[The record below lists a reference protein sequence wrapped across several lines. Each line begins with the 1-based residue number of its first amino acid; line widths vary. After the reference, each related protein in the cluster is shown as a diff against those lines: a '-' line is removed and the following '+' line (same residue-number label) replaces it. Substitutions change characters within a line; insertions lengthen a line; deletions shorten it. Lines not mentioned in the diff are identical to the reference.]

1 MHRECA
7 STQDLVRGAASEGA
21 PEGFIAVADHQTDG
35 RGRRGR
41 TWADEP
47 GESLMFSLL
56 LRPDAPTEALASLAL
71 VVGVGIAEAL
81 PVPARV
87 RWPNDIVSGGAKL
100 AGILI
105 ELETPPG
112 GGRYVIVGVGINANT
127 PPERLPAT
135 DRLPATSL
143 LAETGAPQDRLAL
156 LHDVKDG
163 IEAAYDTWAEH
174 GFGSLR
180 GRFAALDDL
189 AGRDVV
195 LQLGNETLAGTA
207 VGVDDGGR
215 LIVRLPDSSER
226 RLDAGEVV
234 RVEDR
239 A

>member
-1 MHRECA
+1 M
-7 STQDLVRGAASEGA
+7 
-21 PEGFIAVADHQTDG
+21 
-35 RGRRGR
+35 
-41 TWADEP
+41 
-47 GESLMFSLL
+47 
-56 LRPDAPTEALASLAL
+56 
-71 VVGVGIAEAL
+71 
-81 PVPARV
+81 
-87 RWPNDIVSGGAKL
+87 
-100 AGILI
+100 
-105 ELETPPG
+105 
-112 GGRYVIVGVGINANT
+112 IVGVGINANT

-215 LIVRLPDSSER
+215 
-226 RLDAGEVV
+226 
-234 RVEDR
+234 
-239 A
+239 